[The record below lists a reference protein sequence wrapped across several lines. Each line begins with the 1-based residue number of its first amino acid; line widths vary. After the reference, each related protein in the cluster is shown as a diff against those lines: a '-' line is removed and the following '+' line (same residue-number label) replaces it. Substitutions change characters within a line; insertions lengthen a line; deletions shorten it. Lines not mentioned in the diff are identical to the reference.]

1 MSEFLRVVRLLAMVV
16 WVGGLVFFAFVVA
29 PVAFH
34 VLPSKHEAGMV
45 VAGTLRALNETGFVC
60 GFLFMMAVPW
70 KLQGPRSHRLALA
83 ELLCIAGMMA
93 ATMVVQW
100 KIVPQMERDRIAVGG
115 DVDAAAEDNPARRD
129 FERLHPVSEKVE
141 GTALFLGVGVVV
153 LMGLEGSPSA
163 DPSAPRATQVPNASS
178 AD

>member
-1 MSEFLRVVRLLAMVV
+1 MDRFLRVVQLLAMVV

-34 VLPSKHEAGMV
+34 VLPTKHEAGMV
-45 VAGTLRALNETGFVC
+45 VAGTLGALNEIGLVC
-60 GFLFMMAVPW
+60 GFLFLIGMPW
-70 KLQGPRSHRLALA
+70 KLVTNRASYVALA
-83 ELLCIAGMMA
+83 ELLCIAGMMG

-115 DVDAAAEDNPARRD
+115 DVDAAAADNPARMD

-141 GTALFLGVGVVV
+141 GAALFLGLGVVV
-153 LMGLEGSPSA
+153 LMGLE
-163 DPSAPRATQVPNASS
+163 RNA
-178 AD
+178 